1 MHRPPKESPDGDE
14 LIPPHGGYRK
24 LKSFQMAELCFDVTV
39 RFCKRY
45 VDRRSRTYDQMV
57 QAARSGTQNIVEG
70 SAASGTSK
78 RTELKLTDT
87 ARFSLEELGRD
98 YRDFLRQ
105 RGRKEWSYS
114 DPRRQELVD
123 ARCSTAEEV
132 AQWVRDVRARCGQN
146 GRKPTYSEIAADAA
160 LVLIAVAC
168 SLLDRQLASLGKR
181 FLEEG
186 GFTERMYRMRSQRR
200 QQHPPS

>member
-1 MHRPPKESPDGDE
+1 MKKPPDGDS

-57 QAARSGTQNIVEG
+57 QAARSGTQNIVER

-78 RTELKLTDT
+78 KTELKLTDT

-105 RGRKEWSYS
+105 RGLKEWTYHE
-114 DPRRQELVD
+114 PLRQELID
-123 ARCSTAEEV
+123 ARCASAAEV
-132 AQWVRDVRARCGQN
+132 AQWVREVRARSGQN
-146 GRKPTYSEIAADAA
+146 GRKLTYKEIAANAA
-160 LVLIAVAC
+160 LVLIGVAC
-168 SLLDRQLASLGKR
+168 SLLDRQLASQAKR

-186 GFTERMYRMRSQRR
+186 GFTERMYRLRSQRR
-200 QQHPPS
+200 RQQPPS

>member
-1 MHRPPKESPDGDE
+1 MQKPPDGDH
-14 LIPPHGGYRK
+14 LIPPHGGYRN

-70 SAASGTSK
+70 STASGTSK
-78 RTELKLTDT
+78 KIELKLTDT

-123 ARCSTAEEV
+123 ARCSSAEEV
-132 AQWVRDVRARCGQN
+132 AQWVRAVRARCGHN
-146 GRKPTYSEIAADAA
+146 GPKPTYSEIAANAA

-186 GFTERMYRMRSQRR
+186 GFTERMYRMRKQQRR
-200 QQHPPS
+200 HEPP